1 LGSHGGIGISAETIV
16 PNASSRPASRKSFF
30 IMVEI
35 LLVVFEDLSS
45 RTPAQPK
52 ARTSRRRGGGRQFL
66 KPEHHCSSVAEK
78 YQGGLVSK
86 TDLVYYLTV
95 EMTGTEADDALDR
108 GAVADVWRHTLS
120 QIPAVFGRLVY
131 LSALRNPNSGRYEH
145 HGLALVFG
153 PDEASRALKK
163 SHKQVFADWLRFN
176 IEQQMADLEL
186 YLSDL
191 PEDKKTVLRAWT
203 KLMPYKNLVPSNA
216 RTVETRLYLSD
227 LKAILETLRRA
238 HGVGDLDPD
247 S

>member
-1 LGSHGGIGISAETIV
+1 
-16 PNASSRPASRKSFF
+16 
-30 IMVEI
+30 
-35 LLVVFEDLSS
+35 
-45 RTPAQPK
+45 
-52 ARTSRRRGGGRQFL
+52 
-66 KPEHHCSSVAEK
+66 
-78 YQGGLVSK
+78 VSK

-95 EMTGTEADDALDR
+95 EMRDTEADDALDR

-163 SHKQVFADWLRFN
+163 SHKQVFADWLRFD

-203 KLMPYKNLVPSNA
+203 KLMPYKSLVPSSA
-216 RTVETRLYLSD
+216 RPVEKRLYLSE

-238 HGVGDLDPD
+238 HGVDDLDPE